1 MKNGK
6 DPNRGWNSYTLPK
19 NMPEMPLNILGLP
32 CKVKA
37 RSFKKCPYRVT
48 CYNKT
53 YMSVNR
59 GQYTQ
64 WPRQQ
69 STNPDPEDLQCQ
81 YEPFEPIVKRSRPIL
96 IRRKVGTKS
105 HKLRHIQCLIFSQ
118 KPVTFLL
125 LWKYSSRQEFFFG
138 KYNVYQT
145 VSVRIIFLSNDK
157 YISVQCKLYAFYSC
171 LNDALMFCFSTVT

>member
-1 MKNGK
+1 MGVCALKTMKNGRVK
-6 DPNRGWNSYTLPK
+6 TQIQVKTAYPAQKYARNATEY
-19 NMPEMPLNILGLP
+19 MGLP

-59 GQYTQ
+59 GQYSQHTPHPPG
-64 WPRQQ
+64 PRQQ

-125 LWKYSSRQEFFFG
+125 P
-138 KYNVYQT
+138 
-145 VSVRIIFLSNDK
+145 
-157 YISVQCKLYAFYSC
+157 
-171 LNDALMFCFSTVT
+171 

>member
-1 MKNGK
+1 MQVKTAYSAQKYARNATE
-6 DPNRGWNSYTLPK
+6 Y
-19 NMPEMPLNILGLP
+19 MGLP

-37 RSFKKCPYRVT
+37 RSFKKCPYPVT

-59 GQYTQ
+59 GQYSHWPLAAPTKYES
-64 WPRQQ
+64 WPRRFTMSIWTIRTDCKTQSADPNSAKGGDKESQITTHSMSHFFTKASDFSSPLKVQQ
-69 STNPDPEDLQCQ
+69 QTG
-81 YEPFEPIVKRSRPIL
+81 V
-96 IRRKVGTKS
+96 
-105 HKLRHIQCLIFSQ
+105 
-118 KPVTFLL
+118 
-125 LWKYSSRQEFFFG
+125 FFG

>member
-1 MKNGK
+1 M
-6 DPNRGWNSYTLPK
+6 SS
-19 NMPEMPLNILGLP
+19 P

-125 LWKYSSRQEFFFG
+125 LWKYSSRQEFFFSVNIMFIKRWVWG
-138 KYNVYQT
+138 SFFFLT
-145 VSVRIIFLSNDK
+145 TSILVSNAN
-157 YISVQCKLYAFYSC
+157 CTH
-171 LNDALMFCFSTVT
+171 STAV

>member
-1 MKNGK
+1 MYK
-6 DPNRGWNSYTLPK
+6 WSWV
-19 NMPEMPLNILGLP
+19 IF
-32 CKVKA
+32 VKKSKFHDA
-37 RSFKKCPYRVT
+37 GGPDTVVSPTWVLT
-48 CYNKT
+48 GGSIAT
-53 YMSVNR
+53 
-59 GQYTQ
+59 GQ

-125 LWKYSSRQEFFFG
+125 PWKYSSRQEFFSVNIMFIKRWVWG
-138 KYNVYQT
+138 SFFFLT
-145 VSVRIIFLSNDK
+145 TSILVSNAN
-157 YISVQCKLYAFYSC
+157 CTH
-171 LNDALMFCFSTVT
+171 STAV

>member
-1 MKNGK
+1 
-6 DPNRGWNSYTLPK
+6 
-19 NMPEMPLNILGLP
+19 MPEMPLNIMGLP

-37 RSFKKCPYRVT
+37 RSFKKCPYPVT

-125 LWKYSSRQEFFFG
+125 LWKYSSRQEFFSVNIMFIKRWVWG
-138 KYNVYQT
+138 SFFFLT
-145 VSVRIIFLSNDK
+145 TSILVSNAN
-157 YISVQCKLYAFYSC
+157 CTH
-171 LNDALMFCFSTVT
+171 STAV